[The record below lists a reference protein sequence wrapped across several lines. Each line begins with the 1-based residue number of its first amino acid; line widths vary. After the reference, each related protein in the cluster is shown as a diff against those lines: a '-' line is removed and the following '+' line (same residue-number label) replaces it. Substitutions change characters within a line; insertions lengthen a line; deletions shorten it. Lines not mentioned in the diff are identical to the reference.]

1 MKRACNNCG
10 QVHLNLP
17 FVDCFKGDPEDL
29 PDDLQQYYNDK
40 FGCQDE

>member
-10 QVHLNLP
+10 QVHLNMP
-17 FVDCFKGDPEDL
+17 FEDCFKGET
-29 PDDLQQYYNDK
+29 PDDLQQYYKDK